1 MNKKD
6 KMLKFWS
13 DRALKY
19 EEDLRS
25 NTNDIWIREIEIKY
39 VNTALKQRS
48 YNNIL
53 DFGCANG
60 YSTIRIAKENLK
72 SNFLGADINQDM
84 LNNANSMLK
93 KEKVANVE
101 FKNID
106 ILKINPE
113 KKFDFIYTIR
123 AIQNVESLEIQK
135 AIFDRLYNMLNNNG
149 VFLYIESYEL
159 GYKIINEDR
168 VKMGLTPLPIHEHL
182 TLLTP
187 EFDNHVANKM
197 KLIKSDSLSSS
208 YYLATR
214 LLYSYIAKLNNE
226 SIDYNHPIHQ
236 VAALIPQIGEYGPQK
251 ASIFQK
257 IS

>member
-72 SNFLGADINQDM
+72 SNFLGAQC
-84 LNNANSMLK
+84 
-93 KEKVANVE
+93 
-101 FKNID
+101 
-106 ILKINPE
+106 
-113 KKFDFIYTIR
+113 
-123 AIQNVESLEIQK
+123 
-135 AIFDRLYNMLNNNG
+135 
-149 VFLYIESYEL
+149 
-159 GYKIINEDR
+159 
-168 VKMGLTPLPIHEHL
+168 
-182 TLLTP
+182 
-187 EFDNHVANKM
+187 
-197 KLIKSDSLSSS
+197 
-208 YYLATR
+208 
-214 LLYSYIAKLNNE
+214 
-226 SIDYNHPIHQ
+226 
-236 VAALIPQIGEYGPQK
+236 
-251 ASIFQK
+251 
-257 IS
+257 